1 VKSCYTDYAGVL
13 PASANQHQ
21 LQGLNLLG
29 LLAQSKIGEFHTELE
44 LIPVD
49 LREIT
54 YIKFPIQLEQYLM
67 EGTYRKVEEAQKG
80 LPAPSYAFFV
90 SKLSGTVRD
99 SIADSS
105 EAAFQS
111 LPLADALKMLSM
123 QSADEL
129 ADYAAMREREWEVDT
144 KNNVVRFRDDNK
156 TDLNVPSQKLIIETL
171 SYAKELE
178 RIV

>member
-1 VKSCYTDYAGVL
+1 MRGYNENLSLHTHTHTHTHTFHSCNEHV
-13 PASANQHQ
+13 S
-21 LQGLNLLG
+21 
-29 LLAQSKIGEFHTELE
+29 
-44 LIPVD
+44 
-49 LREIT
+49 
-54 YIKFPIQLEQYLM
+54 
-67 EGTYRKVEEAQKG
+67 
-80 LPAPSYAFFV
+80 FV
-90 SKLSGTVRD
+90 SLNELLPCEC
-99 SIADSS
+99 SS

-111 LPLADALKMLSM
+111 LPLVDALKMLSM